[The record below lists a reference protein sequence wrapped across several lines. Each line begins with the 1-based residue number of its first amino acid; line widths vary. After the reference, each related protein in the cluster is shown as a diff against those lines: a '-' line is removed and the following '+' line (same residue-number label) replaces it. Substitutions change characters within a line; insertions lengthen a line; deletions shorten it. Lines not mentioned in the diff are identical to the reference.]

1 MIECHNKC
9 QILWGSFYRENR
21 HKDSNGL
28 ENSTLRG
35 TLRIKHL
42 EIPGLLAIIVVPEV
56 QS

>member
-1 MIECHNKC
+1 MNFKF
-9 QILWGSFYRENR
+9 LWGTVYRKNR
-21 HKDSNGL
+21 HKDRNRL

-42 EIPGLLAIIVVPEV
+42 EIPRLLAIIVVPEV